1 MRHQE
6 EIEGS
11 IDDFGLL
18 NEAVINV
25 GTLWRVGNGGV
36 HSLLEESLSN
46 TLVDDD
52 QSMLWKSWIV
62 CLKTILLLD
71 NLVELLQLMA
81 DNLGSHGISNTI
93 SVDEDV
99 VWEGTVVLV
108 SECLESTLEVLLEHT
123 RADDLLAL
131 LALGT
136 RLGVVLAH
144 MLVIS
149 CAETDDTL
157 FTFVANI
164 DTDKHGLV

>member
-6 EIEGS
+6 EIEES

-36 HSLLEESLSN
+36 HSLMEESLSN

-52 QSMLWKSWIV
+52 QGMLWKAWVV
-62 CLKTILLLD
+62 CFKAILLLD
-71 NLVELLQLMA
+71 NLVELLKLMA
-81 DNLGSHGISNTI
+81 DNLGSHGVSNTI
-93 SVDEDV
+93 SVDKDV
-99 VWEGTVVLV
+99 FWEGAVVVV

-144 MLVIS
+144 MLVVS
-149 CAETDDTL
+149 CAEADDTL